1 TFEQLKTPQAES
13 QGRGT
18 IADNRAPLSSST
30 RAQTA
35 LALRDARTEAAFGHA
50 EQNRYT
56 ARRIAQGDPGIR
68 LDDETIVRPFSAC
81 RERGDFPGCTHGE
94 HRGAASSSHRDASP
108 A

>member
-1 TFEQLKTPQAES
+1 QRFRIQTFEQLKTPQAEP

-30 RAQTA
+30 RAQTG
-35 LALRDARTEAAFGHA
+35 LVLRDARTEAAFGHA

-68 LDDETIVRPFSAC
+68 LDDETIVRPFFSMS
-81 RERGDFPGCTHGE
+81 RTRRLSWMYT
-94 HRGAASSSHRDASP
+94 R
-108 A
+108 